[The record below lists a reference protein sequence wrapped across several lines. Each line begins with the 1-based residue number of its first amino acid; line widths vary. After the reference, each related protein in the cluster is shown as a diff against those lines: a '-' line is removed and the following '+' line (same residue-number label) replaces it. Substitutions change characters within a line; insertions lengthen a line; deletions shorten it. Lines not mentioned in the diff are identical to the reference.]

1 MRYAAPLLA
10 LSLLGAVP
18 LLAQMPAAAPGA
30 KDISRV
36 TGGTY
41 HADHHHTLVGW
52 RVNHLG
58 FNDYFGIFGDATGPL
73 TIDPKN
79 PAAAKLDVTIPVARL
94 TDPSAGPQDPLFR
107 PAAAGARADFC
118 GEAPAPAR
126 FVSPRITIYNDD
138 AEQPM

>member
-10 LSLLGAVP
+10 LSLLCAVP

-36 TGGTY
+36 TGGSY

-58 FNDYFGIFGDATGPL
+58 FNDYFGIFGDSTGTLP
-73 TIDPKN
+73 IDPKK
-79 PAAAKLDVTIPVARL
+79 PAAANLDVTIPVASL
-94 TDPSAGPQDPLFR
+94 KIG
-107 PAAAGARADFC
+107 RAHVC
-118 GEAPAPAR
+118 NH
-126 FVSPRITIYNDD
+126 VTN
-138 AEQPM
+138 